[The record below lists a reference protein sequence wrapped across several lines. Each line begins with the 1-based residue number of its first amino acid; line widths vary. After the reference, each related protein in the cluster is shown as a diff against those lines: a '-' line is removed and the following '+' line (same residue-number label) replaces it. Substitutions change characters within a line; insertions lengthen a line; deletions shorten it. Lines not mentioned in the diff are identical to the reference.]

1 MATTS
6 ITPTYTFAAAS
17 GSLPLSQ
24 LDSNY
29 TQITTFLN
37 DPSNYANYLV
47 ASGTANQLVVTF
59 AAGVAPT
66 SYITGL
72 TLIVKISITNT
83 TSCVIDVNSLGN
95 KNITKLGTTA
105 LVAGDLVANAIVV
118 LVYDGTRFQL
128 TSASS
133 ASAAGGSNT
142 QVQFN
147 NSGAFG
153 GSTRLIWS
161 TTDSSLTVYD
171 VTIGRGAGG
180 QSSNTVVGNSA
191 LISNTTGASNT
202 AIGRNALYSNVTG
215 GNNTAV
221 GTYALFAN
229 TGSSNT
235 AVGLSALYK
244 NTSGAYNA
252 AFGQEA
258 LYNNLVG
265 SSNIA
270 IGWQT
275 LYTNTGSN
283 NTAIGE
289 AALKLNNTG
298 GNNTAVGYFALLN
311 NTSGIANTAINP
323 INSAGTY
330 APVFDPTTQS
340 DRFCMGSTGVTNAYI
355 QVAWTVV
362 SDARDKTDFAPVP
375 HGLDF
380 VSKLKPTAYRYK
392 INRETVSGHGP
403 VRYGFKAQD
412 VLALE
417 GDAPVIVDAED
428 LEKLR
433 FNDQSMIAVLVNAL
447 QELKSIVDA
456 QAAEIAEL
464 KTR

>member
-6 ITPTYTFAAAS
+6 ITPTYTFATAT

-47 ASGTANQLVVTF
+47 ATGSANTYAVTF
-59 AAGVAPT
+59 GAGVAPA
-66 SYITGL
+66 SYVTGL
-72 TLIVKISITNT
+72 TLVVKINIANT
-83 TSCVIDVNSLGN
+83 GASTINVNSLGA
-95 KNITKLGTTA
+95 KSITKFGTTA
-105 LVAGDLVANAIVV
+105 LVSGDLIANSIVI

-128 TSASS
+128 TTTAT
-133 ASAAGGSNT
+133 APGGSNT

-153 GSTRLIWS
+153 GSTRLIWN

-180 QSSNTVVGNSA
+180 LSGNTVVGNSA
-191 LISNTTGASNT
+191 LASNTTGGSNT
-202 AIGRNALYSNVTG
+202 AIGRNALYLNSTG

-221 GTYALFAN
+221 GIYALFSN

-235 AVGLSALYK
+235 AVGSSALYK
-244 NTSGAYNA
+244 NTSGTYNV

-270 IGWQT
+270 MGWQT

-311 NTSGIANTAINP
+311 NTSGTANTAINP

-330 APVFDPTTQS
+330 APVFDPTTES
-340 DRFCMGSTGVTNAYI
+340 NRFCMGSTGVTNAYI

-428 LEKLR
+428 LDKLR
-433 FNDQSMIAVLVNAL
+433 FNDQSMIAVLVNAV
-447 QELKSIVDA
+447 QELKSIVDE
-456 QAAEIAEL
+456 QAARIVALEN
-464 KTR
+464 K

>member
-6 ITPTYTFAAAS
+6 ITPTYTFATAT

-37 DPSNYANYLV
+37 DPNNYANYLA
-47 ASGTANQLVVTF
+47 ASGTANTYVVTF

-66 SYITGL
+66 SYIAGL
-72 TLIVKISITNT
+72 TLVVKINIANT
-83 TSCVIDVNSLGN
+83 GASTINVNSLGA
-95 KNITKLGTTA
+95 KSITKSGTTA
-105 LVAGDLVANAIVV
+105 LVSGDLVANGIVV

-128 TSASS
+128 TTTAT
-133 ASAAGGSNT
+133 APGGSDT

-147 NSGAFG
+147 NSGVFS
-153 GSTRLIWS
+153 GSSRLIWS
-161 TTDSSLTVYD
+161 TTDSSLTVYG
-171 VTIGRGAGG
+171 VTIGRGGG
-180 QSSNTVVGNSA
+180 NNGSNVAVGNSA
-191 LISNTTGASNT
+191 LLSNTSSGTNT
-202 AIGRNALYSNVTG
+202 AIGQSTLYLNSTG
-215 GNNTAV
+215 SNNTAV
-221 GTYALFAN
+221 GGYALFAN

-235 AVGLSALYK
+235 AIGSNALYK
-244 NTSGAYNA
+244 NTSGTYNVA
-252 AFGQEA
+252 LGQEA

-265 SSNIA
+265 SSNLA
-270 IGWQT
+270 IGWQA
-275 LYTNTGSN
+275 LYTNTGAFN
-283 NTAIGE
+283 I
-289 AALKLNNTG
+289 
-298 GNNTAVGYFALLN
+298 AVGQTSLGL
-311 NTSGIANTAINP
+311 NTSGAYNVALGQTALYNNTTGSGNTAINP
-323 INSAGTY
+323 CTSAGSY
-330 APVFDPTTQS
+330 APVFNPTTES
-340 DRFCMGSTGVTNAYI
+340 NRFCMGSTGVTNAYI

-392 INRETVSGHGP
+392 INREATNGHGP

-433 FNDQSMIAVLVNAL
+433 FNDQSMIAVLVNAIKD
-447 QELKSIVDA
+447 LKAIVDA

-464 KTR
+464 KAR

>member
-6 ITPTYTFAAAS
+6 ITPTYTFATAT

-47 ASGTANQLVVTF
+47 ATGSANTYAVTF

-66 SYITGL
+66 SYIAGL
-72 TLIVKISITNT
+72 TLVVKINVSNT
-83 TSCVIDVNSLGN
+83 SGSTINVNSLGA
-95 KNITKLGTTA
+95 KSITKAGTTA
-105 LVAGDLVANAIVV
+105 LVTGDLVANSIVI

-128 TSASS
+128 TTTAT
-133 ASAAGGSNT
+133 APGGSNT

-153 GSTRLIWS
+153 GSARLIWS

-180 QSSNTVVGNSA
+180 QSSNTAVGSSA
-191 LISNTTGASNT
+191 LISNTTGSNNT
-202 AIGRNALYSNVTG
+202 AFGRNALYSNVTG
-215 GNNTAV
+215 NDITAV
-221 GTYALFAN
+221 GTNALFLNTAN
-229 TGSSNT
+229 NNTATGSS
-235 AVGLSALYK
+235 ALGL
-244 NTSGAYNA
+244 NTSGDYNTA
-252 AFGQEA
+252 NGGYT
-258 LYNNLVG
+258 LYNNKVG
-265 SSNIA
+265 TYNVA
-270 IGWQT
+270 VGYQT
-275 LYTNTGSN
+275 LYTNTGSSNTAIGAQALYSNVGGLN
-283 NTAIGE
+283 NTAIG
-289 AALKLNNTG
+289 
-298 GNNTAVGYFALLN
+298 YFALYN
-311 NTSGIANTAINP
+311 NTSGTANTAINP

-330 APVFDPTTQS
+330 APVFNPTTQS

-447 QELKSIVDA
+447 QELKSIVDE
-456 QAAEIAEL
+456 QAARIVALEN
-464 KTR
+464 K